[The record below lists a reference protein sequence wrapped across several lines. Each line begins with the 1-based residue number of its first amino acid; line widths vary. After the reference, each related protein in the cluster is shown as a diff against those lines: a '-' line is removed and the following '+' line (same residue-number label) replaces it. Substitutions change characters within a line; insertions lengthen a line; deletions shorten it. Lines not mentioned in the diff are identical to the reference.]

1 MDTNNVNRVS
11 FLLAHG
17 QKDTKK
23 HSGADYDTIT
33 FNEIWRLCKQPQCKP
48 KGEADFIIPSTY
60 HKSDGR
66 SHEAQRQNGWFHM
79 LCVDVDDGN
88 PSKDEVTQA
97 VANVV
102 GNVALLIYSSAG
114 STPEN
119 RKWRVLIPLKR
130 PLAGVDYPE
139 YQDRLFDGLALEGI
153 KADHA
158 LSRAGQPIFL
168 PNVPDDK
175 RDDNGN
181 PFFYEY
187 GAHSADR
194 LDLLDH
200 PLTKAVHLYRQE
212 AEKAALQAKLE
223 SQRKAELRAQRKAEM
238 PDDVDPIDEFNA
250 RHSIESLLIKYGY
263 ERLGGSNQWHSPNQS
278 TPTYP
283 VRDFGDYWV
292 SMSGSD
298 YAAGIGYQCES
309 GKEKHKFSWGD
320 AFDLFKF
327 YDHNNDETAAVRAYG
342 REINP
347 LGVKMD
353 YVDFP
358 TYDVPATQPKQDV
371 SQDDTSDAD
380 DDAQP
385 PAEMGEIGR
394 LPLITKSNGAPMFN
408 VFNVLTV
415 MREHP
420 QWKDVFAYDD
430 FAQRKM
436 VLKRIPSTAGKF
448 SPREIR
454 DSDYTD
460 VVSWFNRNGFPSATK
475 TTICDCVDAIC
486 NENIISPVKHWL
498 LDLVESK
505 EVTEQDDLLLDCWLI
520 LFMGVQ
526 PKDDRERRYVYAVAR
541 KWLISAVARAINAGC
556 KADGVLILEGRQ
568 GAGKSTALR
577 ILAGDEWFGDALP
590 HMGTKDASDYLR
602 GKWIVEL
609 AELSNVNK
617 AEVEIVKA
625 FVSRTEER
633 FRPAY
638 GRSEITYPR
647 HCVFAGTTNKS
658 DYLRDETG
666 NRRFWP
672 VKCGEIDLEGL
683 RENRDT
689 LLRAAV
695 KAYQDGEKWW
705 LEGEAEEIAREQQES
720 RLSVDEWHGIIEAHV
735 GGMKHVSITDI
746 ATVALGLEKARIGR
760 MEQNR
765 ISAILTQLGYVR
777 NGRFTGG
784 EFKSQSRFTR
794 DDLMRDE
801 TIEF

>member
-1 MDTNNVNRVS
+1 MTTDDVNPVS

-17 QKDTKK
+17 QKDTKI
-23 HSGADYDTIT
+23 HSGDDYDTIT
-33 FNEIWRLCKQPQCKP
+33 FNEIWRLCKKPQCKP

-79 LCVDVDDGN
+79 LCIDVDEGN
-88 PSKDEVTQA
+88 PSKDDVTQA
-97 VANVV
+97 VANVL
-102 GNVALLIYSSAG
+102 GNVALIIYSSAG
-114 STPEN
+114 ATPEN
-119 RKWRVLIPLKR
+119 RKWRVLIALKR
-130 PLAGVDYPE
+130 PLAGADYPE
-139 YQDRLFDGLALEGI
+139 HQDRLFAALAIEGI
-153 KADHA
+153 KADDA

-168 PNVPDDK
+168 PNVPADR
-175 RDDNGN
+175 RDANGQ
-181 PFFYEY
+181 PLFYEY
-187 GAHSADR
+187 GAVRDER

-200 PLTKAVHLYRQE
+200 VLTKAVHLYRRE

-223 SQRKAELRAQRKAEM
+223 SQRKAELRAQRRAEM

-250 RHSIESLLIKYGY
+250 RHSIESLLLKYGY
-263 ERLGGSNQWHSPNQS
+263 ERLGSSNQWHSPNQS
-278 TPTYP
+278 TSTYP

-298 YAAGIGYQCES
+298 YAQGIGYQS
-309 GKEKHKFSWGD
+309 PDGGNNHNFSWGD
-320 AFDLFKF
+320 AFDLYKF
-327 YDHNNDETAAVRAYG
+327 YDHNNDETVAVRAYG

-358 TYDVPATQPKQDV
+358 TYDVPAKQDD
-371 SQDDTSDAD
+371 QIDLPSDALD
-380 DDAQP
+380 DDDDQLP
-385 PAEMGEIGR
+385 DDIGEIER
-394 LPLITKSNGAPMFN
+394 LPLITNRNGAPVFN

-420 QWKDVFAYDD
+420 QWSNTFAYDV

-436 VLKRIPSTAGKF
+436 VMKRIPSTTGKF
-448 SPREIR
+448 KEREIR

-486 NENIISPVKHWL
+486 NENIISPVKHFL
-498 LDLVESK
+498 LDLVEK
-505 EVTEQDDLLLDCWLI
+505 EPATADDDALLDVWLER
-520 LFMGVQ
+520 FFGVQ
-526 PKDDRERRYVYAVAR
+526 PKDDRERIYVSAVGR
-541 KWLISAVARAINAGC
+541 KWLISAAARAISAGC
-556 KADGVLILEGRQ
+556 KADGVLILEGKQ

-577 ILAGDEWFGDALP
+577 ILSGDEWFGDALP

-672 VKCGEIDLEGL
+672 VKCGGIDLNGL
-683 RENRDT
+683 RENRER

-695 KAYQDGEKWW
+695 QAYLGKENWW
-705 LEGEAEEIAREQQES
+705 LEGEAEEVAREQQEN

-735 GGMKHVSITDI
+735 GSMRDVSITDI
-746 ATVALGLEKARIGR
+746 ATLALGLEKSRIGR
-760 MEQNR
+760 LEQNR

-794 DDLMRDE
+794 EDLLRKSGA
-801 TIEF
+801 EF

>member
-1 MDTNNVNRVS
+1 MTTHHVNPVS

-17 QKDTKK
+17 QKDTKI
-23 HSGADYDTIT
+23 HSGGDYDTIT

-60 HKSDGR
+60 HKHDGR

-79 LCVDVDDGN
+79 LCVDVDEGN
-88 PSKDEVTQA
+88 PSKDEVTKA
-97 VANVV
+97 VTTVL
-102 GNVALLIYSSAG
+102 GDVALVVYSSAG
-114 STPEN
+114 STPDN

-139 YQDRLFDGLALEGI
+139 HQDRFFEGLSVAGI

-175 RDDNGN
+175 RDADGR
-181 PFFYEY
+181 PLFYEY
-187 GAHSADR
+187 GANRADR

-200 PLTKAVHLYRQE
+200 PLTKAVHMYRQE

-223 SQRKAELRAQRKAEM
+223 SQRKAELRAQRRAEM
-238 PDDVDPIDEFNA
+238 PDQVDPIDEFNA
-250 RHSIESLLIKYGY
+250 RHSIESLLLKYGY
-263 ERLGGSNQWHSPNQS
+263 DRLGGSNQWHSPNQS
-278 TPTYP
+278 TSTFP

-298 YAAGIGYQCES
+298 YEAGIGYQSNS
-309 GKEKHKFSWGD
+309 GDKNKFSWGD

-327 YDHNNDETAAVRAYG
+327 YDHNNDEAAAVRAYG

-347 LGVKMD
+347 LSVKMD

-358 TYDVPATQPKQDV
+358 TYDVPAVQSDQSV
-371 SQDDTSDAD
+371 SQSDTSD
-380 DDAQP
+380 DDAQLP
-385 PAEMGEIGR
+385 DDIGEIER
-394 LPLITKSNGAPMFN
+394 LPLITNRNGAPMFN

-436 VLKRIPSTAGKF
+436 VLKRIPATTGKF

-498 LDLVESK
+498 LDLV
-505 EVTEQDDLLLDCWLI
+505 DDRTTTADEDALLDVWLERF
-520 LFMGVQ
+520 LGVQ
-526 PKDDRERRYVYAVAR
+526 PKNDRERTYVSAVGR
-541 KWLISAVARAINAGC
+541 KWIISAVARAISAGC
-556 KADGVLILEGRQ
+556 KADGVLILEGKQ

-672 VKCGEIDLEGL
+672 VKCGEIDQDGL
-683 RENRDT
+683 RAFREG

-695 KAYQDGEKWW
+695 AAFQAGEKWW

-720 RLSVDEWHGIIEAHV
+720 RLSVDEWHGIVEAHV
-735 GGMKHVSITDI
+735 GSMKDVSITDI
-746 ATVALGLEKARIGR
+746 ATVALGLDKSRIGR

-801 TIEF
+801 MIDF